1 MKMRTVALK
10 GPSPLPSAGAEV
22 PLSRAPLGGPVGSNQ
37 PWLHVA
43 PAKAETC
50 SESCTLTRQM
60 PASGWASDCEPWWR
74 GRWTKQHLE
83 SGAVF
88 LEQDA
93 KQQVSLGV
101 GV

>member
-1 MKMRTVALK
+1 M
-10 GPSPLPSAGAEV
+10 PSAGAKV
-22 PLSRAPLGGPVGSNQ
+22 PLSRAPWGGPVGSYQ

-43 PAKAETC
+43 PGETESC
-50 SESCTLTRQM
+50 SESCTLTRQL
-60 PASGWASDCEPWWR
+60 PASGWASDCEPWGW

-93 KQQVSLGV
+93 RQQVTRGV
-101 GV
+101 GM